1 MWFARQFS
9 SVVYSPRSPRLVP
22 GKQLCLL
29 HSWAAGTSTLLLT
42 EAVPALPGGSNY
54 KDALGTS
61 HQTLP
66 NLPVPPCP
74 PLPVLAK
81 AGALLG
87 ASFPPTRGKL

>member
-29 HSWAAGTSTLLLT
+29 HSWAAGTWILLLT
-42 EAVPALPGGSNY
+42 EAVLAGPSWGSDY

-66 NLPVPPCP
+66 TFGSTLPSFASAGQGWCSPRSLVP
-74 PLPVLAK
+74 
-81 AGALLG
+81 
-87 ASFPPTRGKL
+87 TN